1 MQSLHGVSLI
11 DNCQDALGHTGF
23 RSIPPRSADCDKRRA
38 TSLNTVQADGAMLLV
53 RRKGRA
59 MPAELGRG
67 GEQAEHIDW
76 RKSVLL
82 NLVIQATY
90 CLTVAT
96 CRCGVLTSDLF

>member
-1 MQSLHGVSLI
+1 MHRGSLI
-11 DNCQDALGHTGF
+11 DNCHNALGHT
-23 RSIPPRSADCDKRRA
+23 RSRNVPPRLTNCDKRVA
-38 TSLNTVQADGAMLLV
+38 TSLNTVQADGASLLV

-67 GEQAEHIDW
+67 GQQAEHIDW

>member
-1 MQSLHGVSLI
+1 MLSSSSCASSTKRLSISPIPSVLFLA
-11 DNCQDALGHTGF
+11 CLLLGAWMPDKEVLLQGDG
-23 RSIPPRSADCDKRRA
+23 SA
-38 TSLNTVQADGAMLLV
+38 LLV

-59 MPAELGRG
+59 MPEELGRG
-67 GEQAEHIDW
+67 GQQAEHIDW

-96 CRCGVLTSDLF
+96 CR

>member
-1 MQSLHGVSLI
+1 MQQTRRLSIRAVPSILFL
-11 DNCQDALGHTGF
+11 CLLLLGARMPDEEVLLQGDG
-23 RSIPPRSADCDKRRA
+23 SA
-38 TSLNTVQADGAMLLV
+38 LLV

-59 MPAELGRG
+59 MPEELGRG
-67 GEQAEHIDW
+67 GQQAEHIDW

-96 CRCGVLTSDLF
+96 CR

>member
-1 MQSLHGVSLI
+1 MLFPICLVSEAFTTYEIMLMLQG
-11 DNCQDALGHTGF
+11 DD
-23 RSIPPRSADCDKRRA
+23 SA
-38 TSLNTVQADGAMLLV
+38 LLV

-59 MPAELGRG
+59 MPEELGRG
-67 GEQAEHIDW
+67 GQQAEHIDW

-96 CRCGVLTSDLF
+96 CRW

>member
-1 MQSLHGVSLI
+1 MQGDDSG
-11 DNCQDALGHTGF
+11 
-23 RSIPPRSADCDKRRA
+23 
-38 TSLNTVQADGAMLLV
+38 LLV

-59 MPAELGRG
+59 MPEELGRG
-67 GEQAEHIDW
+67 RQQAEHIDW

-96 CRCGVLTSDLF
+96 CRHAATTASLACA

>member
-1 MQSLHGVSLI
+1 MCCMGLKTNTGVAYIVHACHYI
-11 DNCQDALGHTGF
+11 DRHALCLQGEDSG
-23 RSIPPRSADCDKRRA
+23 
-38 TSLNTVQADGAMLLV
+38 LLV

-59 MPAELGRG
+59 MPEELGRG
-67 GEQAEHIDW
+67 GQQAEHIDW

-96 CRCGVLTSDLF
+96 CRHAAGSAFTC

>member
-1 MQSLHGVSLI
+1 MQAG
-11 DNCQDALGHTGF
+11 G
-23 RSIPPRSADCDKRRA
+23 SA
-38 TSLNTVQADGAMLLV
+38 LLV

-67 GEQAEHIDW
+67 GQQAERIDW

-82 NLVIQATY
+82 NLVVQATY

-96 CRCGVLTSDLF
+96 CRSASAPWHEVALGSLQHNFQEGACPEAEAWSAIEMPGIISIYQCRQ

>member
-1 MQSLHGVSLI
+1 MVTQTSRNVLLGMA
-11 DNCQDALGHTGF
+11 NCN
-23 RSIPPRSADCDKRRA
+23 KRVA
-38 TSLNTVQADGAMLLV
+38 TSLDTVQGDDASLLV

-67 GEQAEHIDW
+67 GQQAEHIDW

-96 CRCGVLTSDLF
+96 CRFGVLTLDLFWEPWASCTFNSVKC